1 MCRET
6 LWITG
11 GDTLPAHDSLRSA
24 TNARVFG
31 PYDSFMGY
39 GIVGGRLVSWEQLGR
54 EAAALALRILKG
66 ESPGSIPFGGE
77 QAHIDLH
84 DWRELR
90 SWTIPG
96 TMCPPPP
103 PICARI

>member
-1 MCRET
+1 
-6 LWITG
+6 
-11 GDTLPAHDSLRSA
+11 
-24 TNARVFG
+24 VFG

-77 QAHIDLH
+77 QAYIDLY

-90 SWTIPG
+90 RWNIPESAV
-96 TMCPPPP
+96 PPGSEILINIFFP
-103 PICARI
+103 RNYV